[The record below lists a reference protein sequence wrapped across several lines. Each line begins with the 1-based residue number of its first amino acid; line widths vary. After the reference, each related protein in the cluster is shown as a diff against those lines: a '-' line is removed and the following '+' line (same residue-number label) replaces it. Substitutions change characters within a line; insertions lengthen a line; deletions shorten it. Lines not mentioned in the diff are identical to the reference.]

1 MPEFDEEQFDQ
12 ITENTT
18 ETVEDATTDQAGPP
32 ESDSDGLPGPSEG
45 DDTGEETG
53 DDSDETF
60 TRTYVEKLRRESAR
74 YRERAQQADTLA
86 ERLHVALV
94 AATGRLADATDLP
107 FDETHLDDPEVLA
120 DAIEA
125 LVEKKPHLA
134 SRRPTGEI
142 GQGSMPSG
150 STVNLAGLLRSRA
163 N

>member
-1 MPEFDEEQFDQ
+1 MSEFDEDQ
-12 ITENTT
+12 IETT
-18 ETVEDATTDQAGPP
+18 EDATADQVKPP
-32 ESDSDGLPGPSEG
+32 EGDSDGLTDPPEG
-45 DDTGEETG
+45 EDTGEIEV
-53 DDSDETF
+53 DDSEETF

-74 YRERAQQADTLA
+74 YRERAQQADVLA

-94 AATGRLADATDLP
+94 AATGKLADATDLP
-107 FDETHLDDPEVLA
+107 FDESHLDDPEVLA
-120 DAIEA
+120 EAIEA

-142 GQGSMPSG
+142 GQGSVPLG